1 MVVVVPIRV
10 LCKIHYAYGIIIR
23 RSCSSE
29 VRVRFAP
36 SPTGQLHIG
45 GYRTALYNYLFA
57 KKNSGKFILRLED
70 TDQSR
75 IVPGAADLMEKTLNW
90 GHIYPDESPL
100 TGGKYGPYKQSE
112 RLHHYHQ
119 AVNKLLESGNAYKCF
134 CTEKRLDLL
143 RKEAAR
149 NRINNKYDG
158 RCRHL
163 SPSEIES
170 KVSNRM
176 PYTIRLKLDPKCTG
190 IFQDVIFGSTQHNP
204 FENEGDPII
213 LKSDGFP
220 TYHLANVVDDHLMGI
235 THVFRGVEWQISTP
249 KHILLYQALGWN
261 PPEFGHL
268 PVILNSD
275 GTKLSKRQGDVHLEH
290 YREVGYLPEAILNF
304 VTSTGGGFSLPSPS
318 AEQDGSNKLFKM
330 CELTKFFDIHN
341 LRTNSSQ
348 LDFDNLN
355 RTNRAAIKQRLS
367 SNEDH
372 FDLEYNAREHLER
385 EFGKMQS
392 ITNEDIKRVL
402 QIGSDRINKLSDLA
416 LNDDFNYV
424 WKRPPAETLSHA
436 FEGLLPLGAND
447 DFTKTSIILKEVVDL
462 IEQNSDFKLANK
474 SIRQLAKTSQMSYP
488 KIMHCVRTFLIGR
501 SQGPP
506 IIDIISQLGQD
517 EAIIRLKLGLK
528 NCCTSP
534 IIGNEID

>member
-1 MVVVVPIRV
+1 M
-10 LCKIHYAYGIIIR
+10 
-23 RSCSSE
+23 
-29 VRVRFAP
+29 
-36 SPTGQLHIG
+36 
-45 GYRTALYNYLFA
+45 
-57 KKNSGKFILRLED
+57 
-70 TDQSR
+70 
-75 IVPGAADLMEKTLNW
+75 
-90 GHIYPDESPL
+90 
-100 TGGKYGPYKQSE
+100 
-112 RLHHYHQ
+112 
-119 AVNKLLESGNAYKCF
+119 
-134 CTEKRLDLL
+134 
-143 RKEAAR
+143 
-149 NRINNKYDG
+149 
-158 RCRHL
+158 

-170 KVSNRM
+170 KVSNRV

-190 IFQDVIFGSTQHNP
+190 IFQDVIFGPTQHNP

-235 THVFRGVEWQISTP
+235 SHVFRGVEWQISTP

-290 YREVGYLPEAILNF
+290 YRDVGYLPEAILNF
-304 VTSTGGGFSLPSPS
+304 VTSTGGGFSFSSS
-318 AEQDGSNKLFKM
+318 AEEGQGGSKLFKM
-330 CELTKFFDIHN
+330 SDLTKFFDIYN
-341 LRTNSSQ
+341 LRTNSGQ
-348 LDFDNLN
+348 LDFDILN

-367 SNEDH
+367 NNDH
-372 FDLEYNAREHLER
+372 FDLVNNAREHLER
-385 EFGKMQS
+385 EFGKIQAV
-392 ITNEDIKRVL
+392 TNEDIKRVL

-436 FEGLLPLGAND
+436 CEGLLPLGAND
-447 DFTKTSIILKEVVDL
+447 DFTKNSNILKEVVDL

-506 IIDIISQLGQD
+506 IIDIISQLGRD

-528 NCCTSP
+528 NCGPKITT
-534 IIGNEID
+534 EID